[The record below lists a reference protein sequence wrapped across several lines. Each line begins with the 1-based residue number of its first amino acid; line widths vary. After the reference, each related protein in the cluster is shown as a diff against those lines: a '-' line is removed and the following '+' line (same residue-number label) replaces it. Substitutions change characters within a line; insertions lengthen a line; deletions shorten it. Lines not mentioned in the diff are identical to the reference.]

1 MATARQLEQPGTN
14 LYEQDFLAWTMS
26 QAEALRARQA
36 VALDWAMIKARPPCV
51 EGVTKPFIGAFSAFL
66 GLLCQNLSCP
76 KKGDFVN
83 KRNARTTKYI
93 SACILLLLG
102 SASAWAG
109 ASPANTGEIVISHV
123 SDLGKVVTMRGEV
136 EGDKANGFEFL
147 VPGKQFD
154 VKCNSYPYGYPK
166 NPYNHIK
173 KTGYIFY
180 KSQRLLQ
187 SRQNQG
193 LQVHLAMSYVRPL
206 HLGVSRNKQRR
217 NTLVSIV
224 FRST

>member
-1 MATARQLEQPGTN
+1 MATAKQLEQTGTN
-14 LYEQDFLAWTMS
+14 LYEQDFLAWTIS

-173 KTGYIFY
+173 KLDISSTNPNASY
-180 KSQRLLQ
+180 KVGKIRAYKFILQ
-187 SRQNQG
+187 CP
-193 LQVHLAMSYVRPL
+193 MSGPFISGF
-206 HLGVSRNKQRR
+206 HEINKGGIHWYQ
-217 NTLVSIV
+217 
-224 FRST
+224 